1 MNNTFNSQRNN
12 QISTTPFDNEILK
25 NLIVDKIY
33 NAPNQR
39 ITFAEYM
46 DLVLYHPEQGYYAT
60 GAVNIGSEGDFFT
73 SPHLAND
80 FGELVAEQF
89 AEMWEIL
96 GRPTPF
102 TLVEMGAGQ
111 GLLAADVL
119 GYLQRRHPECFEALE
134 YIIIEK
140 ATGLIAQQQRLLEA
154 LKFPICWSSL
164 EEITENSIKVGCFFS
179 NELVDAFPVHQ
190 VIVKDRQLMEVY
202 VTISKTTNNE
212 FTFVE
217 VIDIPST
224 PQLAQ
229 YFEFVGI
236 DLTSSVYPEGYR
248 TEVNLAA
255 LDWLN
260 TVANRLHQGF
270 LLTIDYGYPAA
281 RYYQPARHQGTLQC
295 YLQHQHHDNPYVYVG
310 HQDITAHVDFTA
322 LERQGELLGLS
333 NVGFTQQGLFLMA
346 LGLGD
351 RLTALSCYDSSRGQ
365 VDASAKDVM
374 AIMQRRDALHQLI
387 NPMGIGGFGVLIQS
401 KGLNSEQGK
410 TLKGLSVPPMF

>member
-1 MNNTFNSQRNN
+1 MNNAFKSQHNSQM
-12 QISTTPFDNEILK
+12 STIPSDNKILK
-25 NLIVDKIY
+25 NLVIEKIST
-33 NAPNQR
+33 ALNQR

-46 DLVLYHPEQGYYAT
+46 DLVLYHPEQGYYTT

-80 FGELVAEQF
+80 FGELLAEQF
-89 AEMWEIL
+89 AEMWDIL
-96 GRPTPF
+96 GRTTPF

-119 GYLQRRHPECFEALE
+119 SYLQRRHPDCFEALE
-134 YIIIEK
+134 YIIVEK
-140 ATGLIAQQQRLLEA
+140 AAGLIAQQQRLLNP
-154 LKFPICWSSL
+154 LKFPVRWLSL
-164 EEITENSIKVGCFFS
+164 EEITENLIRGCFFS
-179 NELVDAFPVHQ
+179 NELVDALPVHQ
-190 VIVKDRQLMEVY
+190 VVVKDKQLREVY
-202 VTISKTTNNE
+202 VTISNTTNNE
-212 FTFVE
+212 IKFVE
-217 VIDIPST
+217 VTDMPST
-224 PQLAQ
+224 PQLNE
-229 YFEFVGI
+229 YFDFVGI
-236 DLTSSVYPEGYR
+236 DLSTYPNGYR

-255 LDWLN
+255 LDWLK
-260 TVANRLHQGF
+260 TVANRLQQGF
-270 LLTIDYGYPAA
+270 LLTIDYGYPAT

-295 YLQHQHHDNPYVYVG
+295 YLQHQHHDNPYLYVG

-322 LERQGELLGLS
+322 LERQGELSGLC

-365 VDASAKDVM
+365 LNANAKDVM

>member
-1 MNNTFNSQRNN
+1 MNNQFNSQFNN
-12 QISTTPFDNEILK
+12 QSSTSVASSDNEQLK
-25 NLIVDKIY
+25 SLIAEKIAA
-33 NAPNQR
+33 APQQR

-80 FGELVAEQF
+80 FGELLAEQF
-89 AEMWEIL
+89 AEMWGIL
-96 GRPTPF
+96 GHPSPF
-102 TLVEMGAGQ
+102 NIVEMGAGQ

-119 GYLQRRHPECFEALE
+119 GYLQRRHPDCFEALE
-134 YIIIEK
+134 YIILEK
-140 ATGLIAQQQRLLEA
+140 AAGLIAQQQHLLDK
-154 LKFPICWSSL
+154 LKFPVKWSSL
-164 EEITENSIKVGCFFS
+164 EEIAEDSITGCFFS

-190 VIVKDRQLMEVY
+190 VVIEVGNLQEVY
-202 VTISKTTNNE
+202 VTIPDATSKEIN
-212 FTFVE
+212 FVE

-224 PQLAQ
+224 PQLTQ
-229 YFEFVGI
+229 YFDFVGI
-236 DLTSSVYPEGYR
+236 DLNSLPNGYR

-260 TVANRLHQGF
+260 TVANRFHQGF

-281 RYYQPARHQGTLQC
+281 RYYQPARREGTLQC
-295 YLQHQHHDNPYVYVG
+295 YWQHQHHNNPYLYIG
-310 HQDITAHVDFTA
+310 HQDITAHADFTA
-322 LERQGELLGLS
+322 LERQGELSGLG

-365 VDASAKDVM
+365 INANAKDVM

-387 NPMGIGGFGVLIQS
+387 NPMGMGNFGVLIQS
-401 KGLNSEQGK
+401 KGLTLAEGQ
-410 TLKGLSVPPMF
+410 TLKGLSIPPMF